1 MCIYEYTISIPPY
14 TIILIFNLSMF
25 ARHTQNGGEGEG
37 KTYGVNGAKHMQYA
51 FAENDKA
58 PPTSGIARSHHTDR
72 DTYIT

>member
-1 MCIYEYTISIPPY
+1 MSTPPY

-25 ARHTQNGGEGEG
+25 ARHTQKGGGGG

-51 FAENDKA
+51 FAKNDKA
-58 PPTSGIARSHHTDR
+58 PPTSGIARSYHTDR